1 MIHQKNE
8 RFPDDFLWGSASAAY
23 QVEGAWNEDGKGL
36 SVWDIYA
43 KKKGTTYEGTN
54 GDVAVDHYHRYKE
67 DIALMAEMGLKAYRF
82 SVAWSRIYPEGKG
95 KINEAG
101 LRFYDELIN
110 DLLKH
115 GIEPILTVYHWD
127 VPQALME
134 EYGAWESREIIHDFN
149 EYCITLFKR
158 FGGRVKYWVTLNE
171 QNVFIGLGYRTGLHP
186 PGVRDSKRM
195 YEANHIAN
203 LANAKAI
210 QSFRRFVPDGKI
222 GPSFAFGPTYPFT
235 CAPENILAYENAEDL
250 NNHWWL
256 DVYCWGTYPMISMKY
271 LERNGLA
278 PTILDGIWNFWPL
291 EGRTSLESIT
301 TDRGLSK

>member
-54 GDVAVDHYHRYKE
+54 GDVAVDHYHRYRE

-134 EYGAWESREIIHDFN
+134 EYGAWESREIIRDFN

-171 QNVFIGLGYRTGLHP
+171 QNVFIGFRIPYRAPSAGC
-186 PGVRDSKRM
+186 
-195 YEANHIAN
+195 E
-203 LANAKAI
+203 
-210 QSFRRFVPDGKI
+210 RFKK
-222 GPSFAFGPTYPFT
+222 
-235 CAPENILAYENAEDL
+235 
-250 NNHWWL
+250 
-256 DVYCWGTYPMISMKY
+256 DV
-271 LERNGLA
+271 
-278 PTILDGIWNFWPL
+278 
-291 EGRTSLESIT
+291 
-301 TDRGLSK
+301 